1 MGAAFAFALMCG
13 LTVSG
18 ILGSLLELFTGR
30 PLSFSEPYFSPRCIV
45 RSAASAACAGPMMLA
60 NDAIRARRVGHISP
74 LYLAFCV
81 ATALVWAT
89 ALGIVVLSL
98 AARVPALLS

>member
-1 MGAAFAFALMCG
+1 MSAAFAFALMCG

-30 PLSFSEPYFSPRCIV
+30 PLSFSEPYVSPRRIV
-45 RSAASAACAGPMMLA
+45 RSAVSAACAGPMMLA
-60 NDAIRARRVGHISP
+60 NDAIRARRDGVISTP
-74 LYLAFCV
+74 YLGFCV

-89 ALGIVVLSL
+89 ALGIVVLTL
-98 AARVPALLS
+98 ATKVPALLS